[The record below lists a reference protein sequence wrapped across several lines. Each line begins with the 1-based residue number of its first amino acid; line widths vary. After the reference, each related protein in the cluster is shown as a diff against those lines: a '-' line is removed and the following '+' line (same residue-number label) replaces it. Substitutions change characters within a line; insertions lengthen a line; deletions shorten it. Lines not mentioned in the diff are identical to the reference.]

1 MVLSA
6 SHQRSIEK
14 IIKGCITMFGKKP
27 KHNVSSPLEKG
38 DYPELDNSDYLD
50 FDGIAI
56 YQSMVRLLQWVVSLG
71 RIDIQT
77 ATMTIS
83 SFRSVPRK

>member
-1 MVLSA
+1 MFLTK
-6 SHQRSIEK
+6 RKYIEK
-14 IIKGCITMFGKKP
+14 MIEGFITMFGRKP

-38 DYPELDNSDYLD
+38 DHPELDNSDYLD

-56 YQSMVRLLQWVVSLG
+56 YQSMIELLQWAVSLG

-77 ATMTIS
+77 ATMTVS
-83 SFRSVPRK
+83 VFRSVPRE